1 MKLINQEL
9 AYIFRQGEMR
19 GNILALL
26 RYFGLLTLVILI
38 FSVFFQLIMV
48 QVEGQSHSWSTSIYW
63 AFVTMSTLG
72 YGDVVFQSDIGRL
85 FSVFVLISGVV
96 LILVVLP
103 FTFIRS
109 FYAPWLEAQLRF
121 KAPRE
126 LPSKTNDHVIISRYD
141 EIAASLIEHLQAS
154 NIPHY
159 VIEPDPAVAAHLMSE
174 GVPIVTGE
182 LDNKETFES
191 WQIQKARLLLANR
204 EDTTN
209 TNIVL
214 TVRETSSQVPIV
226 GIVDHEDSIDIL
238 ELSGCTHVLPLKV
251 RLGEYLAM
259 RTSQGTS
266 SPDVIGTTKGLQIVE
281 FSAKHTRFSGGAVRD
296 SGLREQMGLNV
307 VGIWQRGLLQ
317 PAFPDTEIT
326 DDTILVVV
334 GTPTQVNLLNKLFAA
349 PRQSEESLTLII
361 GAGTVGN
368 ACARTLKNRGHR
380 IHVLEHDEN
389 MLDREKSIAD
399 QVYIGD
405 ANDRKSLMKAGLE
418 SAQSVILTSKDDAVN
433 IYLAVYCRRLKPDL
447 RIASRITHNRNL
459 AAVHRAG
466 ADFALS
472 YASLC
477 AEAVMSFIEGHDLVI
492 LGGDVVMFTLP
503 LPLSLNSKTLSES
516 GIGSRTGLSVVA
528 IEQDS
533 QIVTTL
539 HASMKLE
546 AGIDLIMLGTA
557 QQRRTFTE
565 TFS

>member
-380 IHVLEHDEN
+380 IHILEHDEN

>member
-389 MLDREKSIAD
+389 ILDREKSIAD

>member
-1 MKLINQEL
+1 MTLINREL

-26 RYFGLLTLVILI
+26 RYFGLLASVIFI
-38 FSVFFQLIMV
+38 FSVIFQLIMV
-48 QVEGQSHSWSTSIYW
+48 QVEGQSHTWFTSIYW
-63 AFVTMSTLG
+63 TLTTMSTLG
-72 YGDVVFQSDIGRL
+72 YGDVIFLSDIGRF

-96 LILVVLP
+96 LVLVVLP

-109 FYAPWLEAQLRF
+109 IYAPWLEAQLRF

-126 LPSKTNDHVIISRYD
+126 LSSETNDHVIISRHD
-141 EIAASLIEHLQAS
+141 EIADSLIERLQAS
-154 NIPHY
+154 DIPHY

-182 LDNKETFES
+182 FDNKATFEN
-191 WQIQKARLLLANR
+191 WQIQNARLLLANR

-214 TVRETSSQVPIV
+214 TVREISSQVPIV

-251 RLGEYLAM
+251 RLGEYLAN
-259 RTSQGTS
+259 RASEGNN
-266 SPDVIGTTKGLQIVE
+266 SPDVIGTTKGLQIAE
-281 FSAKHTRFSGGAVRD
+281 FSAKHTQFSGGAVRD

-334 GTPTQVNLLNKLFAA
+334 GTPTQVDLLNKLLET

-368 ACARTLKNRGHR
+368 ACTRALKNKGHLVH
-380 IHVLEHDEN
+380 ILERDEN
-389 MLDREKSIAD
+389 MLERGKSVAD

-405 ANDRKSLMKAGLE
+405 ANDRESLMKAGLE

-433 IYLAVYCRRLKPDL
+433 VYLAVYCRRLKPDL

-459 AAVHRAG
+459 AAIHRAG

-472 YASLC
+472 YSSLC
-477 AEAVMSFIEGHDLVI
+477 AEAVMSLIEGHDLVM
-492 LGGDVVMFTLP
+492 LGGDVEMFTVP
-503 LPLSLNSKTLSES
+503 LPSSLNNKTLSES

-546 AGIDLIMLGTA
+546 AGINLIMLGTA

>member
-1 MKLINQEL
+1 MTLINREL

-26 RYFGLLTLVILI
+26 RYFGLLASVIFI
-38 FSVFFQLIMV
+38 FSVIFQLIMV
-48 QVEGQSHSWSTSIYW
+48 QVEGQSHTWFTSIYW
-63 AFVTMSTLG
+63 TLTTMSTLG
-72 YGDVVFQSDIGRL
+72 YGDVIFLSDIGRF

-96 LILVVLP
+96 LVLVVLP

-109 FYAPWLEAQLRF
+109 IYAPWLEAQLRF

-126 LPSKTNDHVIISRYD
+126 LSSETKDHVIISRHD
-141 EIAASLIEHLQAS
+141 EIADSLIERLQAS
-154 NIPHY
+154 DIPHY

-182 LDNKETFES
+182 FDNKATFEN
-191 WQIQKARLLLANR
+191 WQIQNARLLLANR

-214 TVRETSSQVPIV
+214 TVREISSQVPIV

-251 RLGEYLAM
+251 RLGEYLAN
-259 RTSQGTS
+259 RASEGNN
-266 SPDVIGTTKGLQIVE
+266 SPDVIGTTKGLQIAE
-281 FSAKHTRFSGGAVRD
+281 FSAKHTQFSGGAVRD

-334 GTPTQVNLLNKLFAA
+334 GTPTQVDLLNKLLET

-368 ACARTLKNRGHR
+368 ACTRALKNKGHLVH
-380 IHVLEHDEN
+380 ILERDEN
-389 MLDREKSIAD
+389 MLERGKSVAD

-405 ANDRKSLMKAGLE
+405 ANDRESLMKAGLE

-433 IYLAVYCRRLKPDL
+433 VYLAVYCRRLKPDL

-459 AAVHRAG
+459 AAIHRAG

-472 YASLC
+472 YSSLC
-477 AEAVMSFIEGHDLVI
+477 AEAVMSLIEGHDLVM
-492 LGGDVVMFTLP
+492 LGGDVEMFTVP
-503 LPLSLNSKTLSES
+503 LPSSLNNKTLSES

-546 AGIDLIMLGTA
+546 AGINLIMLGTA